1 MLEDHNSSCNS
12 RIDRKDK
19 DTHTEALC
27 VPVLFKRNH
36 FLVKKTNTPLI
47 AHCING
53 ICAVDFQMSCIA
65 EPGLENVFTD

>member
-19 DTHTEALC
+19 DTHTQAVC
-27 VPVLFKRNH
+27 PCTFKRNH
-36 FLVKKTNTPLI
+36 FLVKKTSTPLI
-47 AHCING
+47 ASYING
-53 ICAVDFQMSCIA
+53 ICAVDLQMSCIA

>member
-27 VPVLFKRNH
+27 VPVLLKETTSWSRKQTH
-36 FLVKKTNTPLI
+36 L
-47 AHCING
+47 
-53 ICAVDFQMSCIA
+53 
-65 EPGLENVFTD
+65 